1 MTPRE
6 KAIEAAKER
15 VKILRSQGADI
26 TVRSCLYGVEIE
38 HRRPS
43 FKKGHVARSFE
54 IITIPSE

>member
-1 MTPRE
+1 MTPRQ
-6 KAIEAAKER
+6 KAVSAARERIEFLK
-15 VKILRSQGADI
+15 SQGADI
-26 TVRSCLYGVEIE
+26 TVRNCIQGVEIE